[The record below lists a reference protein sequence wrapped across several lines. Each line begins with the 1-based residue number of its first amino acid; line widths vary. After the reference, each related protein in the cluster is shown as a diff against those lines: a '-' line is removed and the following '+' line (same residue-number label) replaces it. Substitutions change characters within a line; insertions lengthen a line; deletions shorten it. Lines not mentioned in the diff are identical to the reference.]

1 MGDICVTAEMCYTH
15 KPEVTVFYEP
25 ETHTVCSVV
34 RDPNSYK
41 VAVVDSVMGFDFS
54 SGSTSTEHADQV
66 INFIQQNSLEV
77 EWILETHAHADHLSA
92 APYIQDKVGGK
103 IAIGENIRLVQD
115 MFAGVFNLGPGF
127 QKDGSQ
133 FDKLF
138 ADGETFQIG
147 ELTAS
152 VIYTPGHT
160 PACVCYLIGDAL
172 FTGDTLFMPD
182 YGTARCDFPG
192 GSSKLLYESIQRIM
206 TLPDETRVFVGHD
219 YLPKDGRKEFAW
231 ETTIGD
237 EKRSNIHIGGGK
249 SEEEFCQMR
258 DSRDAQLAIP
268 KLIVPSVQVNIRAGR
283 FPEPDANGHVALS
296 LPINKL
302 SNKALWR

>member
-1 MGDICVTAEMCYTH
+1 MTQ
-15 KPEVTVFYEP
+15 KPEVKVFYEP

-34 RDPNSYK
+34 KDPNSSK
-41 VAVVDSVMGFDFS
+41 AAVVDSVMGFDFS
-54 SGSTSTEHADQV
+54 SGSTNTGHADQV
-66 INFIQQNSLEV
+66 IDFIQKNGLEV
-77 EWILETHAHADHLSA
+77 NGSWKPMHI
-92 APYIQDKVGGK
+92 
-103 IAIGENIRLVQD
+103 
-115 MFAGVFNLGPGF
+115 LGPDF

-138 ADGETFQIG
+138 TDGETFQLG
-147 ELTAS
+147 ELKAS
-152 VIYTPGHT
+152 VMYTPGHT

-192 GSSKLLYESIQRIM
+192 GSSKLLYESIQKIM
-206 TLPDETRVFVGHD
+206 ALPDATRVFVGHD
-219 YLPKDGRKEFAW
+219 YLPKDGRKDFAW

-237 EKRSNIHIGGGK
+237 QRNNNIHIGGGK
-249 SEEEFCQMR
+249 SQEEFCTMR
-258 DSRDAQLAIP
+258 DSRDAQLAVP

-296 LPINKL
+296 LPINKI
-302 SNKALWR
+302 SNTGSLNP